1 MHINIRILLLITL
14 SITLHTGIKAQQTIH
29 IKAKSG
35 DGIHRILQ
43 HYKMDT
49 PAYYQEFIH
58 LNQSKLIKK
67 NQLVIGRSYT
77 LPKKKDNPNTTYYP
91 IFGEKYGHITRV
103 SSQLKGAIYYLVSGH
118 GGPDP
123 GAVGQRN
130 GHRLTEDEYAY
141 DICLRL
147 GRELIR
153 QGATVYIIVRDS
165 KDGIRDDSY
174 LQNSKDETVWKG
186 KIIPLNTNKKLRQ
199 RTYAVNQL
207 YRKNRGHYQ
216 RLLVLHIDSRSV
228 KERVDI
234 FGYYN
239 SKSSK
244 GQDFAERILKSLKEN
259 YKKSQPNRGFSGQ
272 TMSRNGLYMV
282 KYTHPVTAYFELGNL
297 QNPKDQLRFIKS
309 SNRQAIA
316 EWISQGCLVD
326 FAHKK

>member
-1 MHINIRILLLITL
+1 MHSFSRIILLLTLAIGQITAL
-14 SITLHTGIKAQQTIH
+14 KAQQIIR

-35 DGIHRILQ
+35 DGIHKILQ
-43 HYKMDT
+43 AYKMDT
-49 PAYYQEFIH
+49 PIYYQEFIR

-67 NQLVIGRSYT
+67 NQLVIGRVYT
-77 LPKKKDNPNTTYYP
+77 LPKKNEKPKATYYP
-91 IFGEKYGHITRV
+91 IFGEKYGHIARE

-123 GAVGQRN
+123 GAVGERN

-165 KDGIRDDSY
+165 KDGIRDEAY
-174 LQNSKDETVWKG
+174 LKNSKDETVWKG
-186 KIIPLNTNKKLRQ
+186 KKIPLNTNKKLRQ

-207 YRKNRGHYQ
+207 YRKNRGRYQ

-228 KERVDI
+228 KERVDV

-239 SKSSK
+239 SKSNK
-244 GQDFAERILKSLKEN
+244 GKLFAERILKSLKDN
-259 YKKSQPNRGFSGQ
+259 YKKSQPNRSFKGQ

-282 KYTHPVTAYFELGNL
+282 KYTHPITAYFELGNL
-297 QNPKDQLRFIKS
+297 QNPKDQVRFIKS

-316 EWISQGCLVD
+316 EWISQGCLID
-326 FAHKK
+326 FAQKK